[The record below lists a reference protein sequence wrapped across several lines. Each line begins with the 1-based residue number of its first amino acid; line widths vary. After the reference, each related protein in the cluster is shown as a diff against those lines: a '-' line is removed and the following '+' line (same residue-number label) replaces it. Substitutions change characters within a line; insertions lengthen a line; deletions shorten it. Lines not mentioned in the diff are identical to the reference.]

1 MVALPVQDQGQL
13 ALQRLLLEARWE
25 AKRRSGSETS

>member
-1 MVALPVQDQGQL
+1 MMPLLVQGRVQV

-25 AKRRSGSETS
+25 AKRKSDFETS